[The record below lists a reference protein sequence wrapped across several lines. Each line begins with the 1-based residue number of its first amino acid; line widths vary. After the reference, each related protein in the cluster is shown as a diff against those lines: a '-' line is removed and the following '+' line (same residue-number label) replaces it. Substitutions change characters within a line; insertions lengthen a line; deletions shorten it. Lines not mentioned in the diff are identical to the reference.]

1 MTIGYMW
8 LNSIIRITYSFT
20 IDIFLFT
27 IEISDFVHL
36 FNLKWILHCHN
47 WYWKL
52 KKIALNHSEKQHW
65 PLFFFFFLDCCF
77 CSNERFFF
85 LSLFLPLFL
94 SLSLLSLLG
103 QERLVL
109 TLITIPPI
117 FFFLNWKQHSNEKL
131 STFLFN
137 RQFTPWWDMLSL
149 ISLWHSSI

>member
-8 LNSIIRITYSFT
+8 LNSSIRFTYSFT

-52 KKIALNHSEKQHW
+52 KKIALNHNEEQHW
-65 PLFFFFFLDCCF
+65 PLFFFFSGL
-77 CSNERFFF
+77 
-85 LSLFLPLFL
+85 LFLFKRTFLFSFSL
-94 SLSLLSLLG
+94 SSSVSLSLPSLSFGSGKISAYLDNN
-103 QERLVL
+103 
-109 TLITIPPI
+109 PSN

-149 ISLWHSSI
+149 IFLWHSSI

>member
-8 LNSIIRITYSFT
+8 LNSIIRLTYSFT

-27 IEISDFVHL
+27 IEISDFVYL

-52 KKIALNHSEKQHW
+52 KNIALNHNGKQHW
-65 PLFFFFFLDCCF
+65 PLFFFFSGLLLLFKWTFLF
-77 CSNERFFF
+77 SF
-85 LSLFLPLFL
+85 
-94 SLSLLSLLG
+94 SLSSSVSLSPFSLLG

-117 FFFLNWKQHSNEKL
+117 FFFFNWKQHSNEKL

-149 ISLWHSSI
+149 IFLWHSSI

>member
-8 LNSIIRITYSFT
+8 LNSIIRFTYSFT

-52 KKIALNHSEKQHW
+52 KKIALNHNEKQHW
-65 PLFFFFFLDCCF
+65 PFFFFFWIAVF
-77 CSNERFFF
+77 VQMNVSFFF
-85 LSLFLPLFL
+85 LSFFLFL
-94 SLSLLSLLG
+94 SLSLLSPLG

-117 FFFLNWKQHSNEKL
+117 FFFKL
-131 STFLFN
+131 KAAFKWETKYISFQQAIYPMM
-137 RQFTPWWDMLSL
+137 RYAFT
-149 ISLWHSSI
+149 

>member
-65 PLFFFFFLDCCF
+65 PLFFFLFSGL
-77 CSNERFFF
+77 
-85 LSLFLPLFL
+85 LFLFKWTFLFPFSL
-94 SLSLLSLLG
+94 SSSVSLSLPSLSFGSGKISAYLDNN
-103 QERLVL
+103 
-109 TLITIPPI
+109 PSN
-117 FFFLNWKQHSNEKL
+117 FFFFKL
-131 STFLFN
+131 KAAFKWETKYISFQQAIYPMMRYAFTYFSLTF
-137 RQFTPWWDMLSL
+137 
-149 ISLWHSSI
+149 